1 MKKQPEITAR
11 TKKAFV
17 DAFCEIYSQKPIE
30 KISIQEIAN
39 KAGYNRSSFYQH
51 FCDIYELLNFL
62 ENDVL
67 DSIHQKLNDGSKGI
81 QEVMSL
87 FDEKGDYLNALFGNY
102 GSSHFI
108 ERLKA
113 SIPFEA
119 HKLDIS
125 KDDPMTPYLMEFH
138 LSTSFSL
145 YRLWYS
151 RQKDI
156 SPEKLFN
163 LILRLY
169 TGGIS
174 AVEKKVN
181 H

>member
-17 DAFCEIYSQKPIE
+17 DAFCELYSQKPIE
-30 KISIQEIAN
+30 KIPVQEITN

-51 FCDIYELLNFL
+51 FCDIYELLDCL

-67 DSIHQKLNDGSKGI
+67 DSISQKLSDGKGSI
-81 QEVMSL
+81 SDVMSV
-87 FDEKGDYLNALFGNY
+87 FEEKRFYLNALLGDYGN
-102 GSSHFI
+102 SHFI

-119 HKLDIS
+119 HKLSTS

-138 LSTSFSL
+138 LTTVFSL
-145 YRLWYS
+145 YRLWH
-151 RQKDI
+151 RRNRDMP
-156 SPEKLFN
+156 PEDLLRLMF
-163 LILRLY
+163 RLY

-174 AVEKKVN
+174 AINNNV
-181 H
+181 